1 MRAAILDAET
11 LRSISPVA
19 LAGYARGEGWAKTEP
34 YGAHADVYA
43 ATGKPEIILPR
54 TDLLGD
60 YPSVVAKLI
69 SIFAGVTRQDEL
81 ATYRDLSGA
90 DRDVVRIRA
99 SGGEEDG
106 SVPID
111 AGVEIVAKARELML
125 AAACAARTPQ
135 SIYRAGANREATDY
149 LRRVRLGQTEQ
160 GSYVVTLLAP
170 IPPRLD
176 PVQSELWPSFE
187 DEPFERQVTRRL
199 AGALHALRGAI
210 ELATSGDGQ
219 AFERTVPE
227 GVSANLCEAVAGLI
241 AQSPG
246 VDIGLTWARTRPTPE
261 PHRRISFSGN
271 DAAILT
277 EAARVFRSRHPR
289 PDQSLF
295 GTVHTLK
302 RRDEDIEGLV
312 TLRAMVDDKP
322 QSVRAVLDQANYSV
336 AVQAHD
342 SKTPVFVKGDLERV
356 GQRWQLTN
364 AQVTG
369 LLQVGSGE
377 DDPVP

>member
-1 MRAAILDAET
+1 M
-11 LRSISPVA
+11 A
-19 LAGYARGEGWAKTEP
+19 LAGYARAEGWAKAET
-34 YGAHADVYA
+34 YGAHSDVYTA
-43 ATGKPEIILPR
+43 AGKPEIILPR

-60 YPSVVAKLI
+60 YPAVVAQLI
-69 SIFAGVTRQDEL
+69 SIFASVSARDEL

-90 DRDVVRIRA
+90 DQDVVRIRA
-99 SGGEEDG
+99 FGTDEDG

-111 AGVEIVAKARELML
+111 SGVEIVAKARELML
-125 AAACAARTPQ
+125 SAACAARSPQ
-135 SIYRAGANREATDY
+135 SMYRAGANREATEY

-160 GSYVVTLLAP
+160 GSFVVALLAP
-170 IPPRLD
+170 IPPQLEAFL
-176 PVQSELWPSFE
+176 PGFWPSFE

-199 AGALHALRGAI
+199 AGALSALRSAI

-219 AFERTVPE
+219 AFEQTVPQ

-261 PHRRISFSGN
+261 RHRRFAFSGK

-312 TLRAMVDDKP
+312 TLRAMVDDRP
-322 QSVRAVLDQANYSV
+322 QSVRAVLDQANYSI

-342 SKTPVFVKGDLERV
+342 SKTPVVVKGDLERV
-356 GQRWQLTN
+356 GQRWQITN
-364 AQVTG
+364 AQVTS
-369 LLQVGSGE
+369 LLQIETGE
-377 DDPVP
+377 DDPEIAPDGAAPVGG